1 MLIDFLSHYKAWNKY
16 FITLIFTLSMN
27 LEYQAMWLFLKIH
40 KNQVGKELVANVLGT
55 GLSTNDCEGRCLS
68 IFHVAVLI
76 RDRTG
81 TYIRTP

>member
-40 KNQVGKELVANVLGT
+40 KNQVGKELVANVLKIGVST
-55 GLSTNDCEGRCLS
+55 GDYDRKPLLIGLDNKLLKFCV
-68 IFHVAVLI
+68 HVLI
-76 RDRTG
+76 S
-81 TYIRTP
+81 